1 MFLKKIK
8 KKDLGLLIIIFLLI
22 LIFIKENNIFK
33 KIYFINSKNFEKRMN
48 DVYGYCDKEY
58 YGFIKML
65 KNKYKFVNNPKIIDY
80 KIQPNPLWIIYDP
93 SKKNDDKPSIFLN
106 YKNKQ
111 NLFFKRKNDFFISDG
126 NIQHTNNIIS
136 INFRV
141 NAKFKINNIIKVY
154 KLIDKNRVEIFQKK
168 FNEEIS
174 NNKTIKLD
182 FKTEK
187 INSRWE
193 KIYIEILELEKSKLN
208 LIDQITLNLQNK
220 FTFSDDQIIE
230 KFNSCYYIK

>member
-1 MFLKKIK
+1 MHCYSF
-8 KKDLGLLIIIFLLI
+8 
-22 LIFIKENNIFK
+22 
-33 KIYFINSKNFEKRMN
+33 S
-48 DVYGYCDKEY
+48 V
-58 YGFIKML
+58 
-65 KNKYKFVNNPKIIDY
+65 
-80 KIQPNPLWIIYDP
+80 
-93 SKKNDDKPSIFLN
+93 
-106 YKNKQ
+106 
-111 NLFFKRKNDFFISDG
+111 FKRKNDFFISDG